1 MGRPSTFTQETSIY
15 ALLCPDTRAV
25 RYIGKANDPAR
36 RLKTH
41 IRDARRRRTPVYLW
55 LRRLHAEGKAPI
67 LEIIETCPPADWP
80 ARERHWIET
89 YRQREDG
96 LMLNRAEGGDEPYCP
111 PEVRAANA
119 AGLNA
124 RLRAD
129 PKLQRLRL
137 LKAKMM
143 MYLRECRESAAAE
156 PERLERHLERLRRLG
171 RARPHVC
178 GEWANI
184 S

>member
-67 LEIIETCPPADWP
+67 LEIIERPGCVSKGTPALITSL
-80 ARERHWIET
+80 A
-89 YRQREDG
+89 
-96 LMLNRAEGGDEPYCP
+96 
-111 PEVRAANA
+111 V
-119 AGLNA
+119 
-124 RLRAD
+124 D
-129 PKLQRLRL
+129 PQL
-137 LKAKMM
+137 
-143 MYLRECRESAAAE
+143 
-156 PERLERHLERLRRLG
+156 
-171 RARPHVC
+171 
-178 GEWANI
+178 
-184 S
+184 